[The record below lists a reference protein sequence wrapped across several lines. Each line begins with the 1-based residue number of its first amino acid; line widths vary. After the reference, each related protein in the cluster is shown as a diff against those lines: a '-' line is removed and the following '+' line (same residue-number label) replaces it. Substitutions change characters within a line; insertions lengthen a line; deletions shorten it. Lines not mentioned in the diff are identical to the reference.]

1 VPFLLYCSARA
12 ATSGPRGP
20 EAWSRRWRRSKWLLR
35 ASCSGGPYTVEET
48 EGLNSWPLPPP
59 RTGLLAS
66 RPVTVAVGVPGR
78 GAYRAVDLVAVYIA
92 SQRRRRAYAISV
104 HARASGALAVGLG
117 CFGLTVRE
125 TPHDPW
131 QWRLV
136 EDAYGRTLAYLY
148 LDADA
153 DGRYERLFNE
163 DLMELGLARTTT
175 FNHTYRREF
184 ERAREQAEQRGAGLW
199 SACPDVAV
207 P

>member
-1 VPFLLYCSARA
+1 MAPTRIVLRRA
-12 ATSGPRGP
+12 LHRRRDRGP
-20 EAWSRRWRRSKWLLR
+20 
-35 ASCSGGPYTVEET
+35 Y
-48 EGLNSWPLPPP
+48 
-59 RTGLLAS
+59 LLAPTTPS
-66 RPVTVAVGVPGR
+66 YRPTRKQARHRRRRVPGR
-78 GAYRAVDLVAVYIA
+78 GAYRAVDLVAVYVA

-175 FNHTYRREF
+175 FTHTYRREF